1 MDRNRLL
8 YFLVGGLLIT
18 TGYVVRVMQVE
29 NYCRSSTI
37 LIVMGLFYI
46 FALMFRKANEGVLIV
61 IELAVCCGL
70 HIVRLTNIAWYNHIY
85 DSTFGEI
92 VLGGPFQY
100 NVLLYILCGTFLG
113 VLSEMIIRQYNHIGL
128 GD

>member
-8 YFLVGGLLIT
+8 YFLVGGGLVAF
-18 TGYVVRVMQVE
+18 GYVVRVMQVE
-29 NYCRSSTI
+29 NYARSSTI

-70 HIVRLTNIAWYNHIY
+70 HIIRFTNMAWYNHIY
-85 DSTFGEI
+85 DSRLGEI
-92 VLGGPFQY
+92 VLGGPFHY
-100 NVLLYILCGTFLG
+100 TVLIHILFGVVLG
-113 VLSEMIIRQYNHIGL
+113 VLSEMIVRQYNRIGL

>member
-8 YFLVGGLLIT
+8 YFLVGGGLVAF
-18 TGYVVRVMQVE
+18 GYVIRVMQVE
-29 NYCRSSTI
+29 NYHRSSTI

-46 FALMFRKANEGVLIV
+46 FALMFRKANEGVLI
-61 IELAVCCGL
+61 IIDLLVCCGL
-70 HIVRLTNIAWYNHIY
+70 HIIRFTNMAWYNHIY
-85 DSTFGEI
+85 DSEYGTL

-100 NVLLYILCGTFLG
+100 NILLYILCGTFLG
-113 VLSEMIIRQYNHIGL
+113 VLSEMIVRQYNKIGL